1 MNKINDFCKFID
13 QNKKLYVNSN
23 TGKGKTLLASLLGLI
38 FLSTHSNF
46 KIIANYHLNIFD
58 NKTNKSLCEYTPL
71 GLLPFSK
78 LEKGNY
84 LIILDDFKAIKQHLA
99 NFGSILAILSRKLNV
114 YVLIT
119 LHYYTHL
126 IKENREMFNAEII
139 PELTNLEYNNI
150 KHQIELTSLSKLK
163 LIYIEPNSL
172 DILRYDVFN
181 NILDFV
187 KGNYQLNNVYVKGKL
202 YDTYEVVKFS
212 NPFKIINEIVRFSKT
227 EQDIYDNV
235 NLLTKNQTKFHKIVK
250 QVKIAKGLL

>member
-1 MNKINDFCKFID
+1 MNKLNDFCRFID
-13 QNKKLYVNSN
+13 ENKKLYVNSN
-23 TGKGKTLLASLLGLI
+23 TGKGKTLLASLLALF
-38 FLSTHSNF
+38 FLETHPNF

-84 LIILDDFKAIKQHLA
+84 LIILDDFKAIKQHLE

-139 PELTNLEYNNI
+139 PELTSLEYNPNT
-150 KHQIELTSLSKLK
+150 HQVELTDKSRLR

-172 DILRYDVFN
+172 DILRYDVLD
-181 NILDFV
+181 NILTFV

-202 YDTYEVVKFS
+202 YDTFEVVKFS
-212 NPFKIINEIVRFSKT
+212 NPLKVIQEIVRFSKT
-227 EQDIYDNV
+227 KQDVYDNV
-235 NLLTKNQTKFHKIVK
+235 NLLTKNQSKFHKIVK
-250 QVKIAKGLL
+250 QVQITKRL